1 MSIETLSNYVV
12 RVSAGQELPP
22 GFLPVEYHGVRYGVL
37 PKRGCGDC
45 HGGGGVTRNGVEA
58 VCDCLWRRM
67 FDARHRQPAAAPA
80 FLVNSPGM
88 VDELR
93 KRRMVLQKQLDD
105 VRLGLTGTQNGMT
118 EELQRHDQVVE
129 QATQAADAAVE
140 AHRTVQANIEH
151 LEKNI
156 EYQKGRADELR
167 AQAREL
173 ERQAECDR
181 QALTKQ
187 RSHDLHQA
195 GLESDRA
202 RKQVVRLQ
210 EDHNKILHRWHKQ
223 LRDPQ
228 RDVRKAE
235 ERLNKIDRQIDHLDV
250 VDLADAPPPLAPAAP
265 PEINPMTAR
274 GLAVPPSPLMTA
286 AADMA
291 PEDAVQEAVPET
303 VQDIVYGCT
312 CNDGVVCEPCKAR
325 HEGRTPKAEMGTMEP
340 VPPRGLEDNRSVETG
355 KEAVVLT
362 DDLPKET

>member
-22 GFLPVEYHGVRYGVL
+22 GFLPVEYHSVHYGVL

-45 HGGGGVTRNGVEA
+45 HGGGGVTRNGVES
-58 VCDCLWRRM
+58 VCNCLWRRM
-67 FDARHRQPAAAPA
+67 FDARHRQLAVAPA
-80 FLVNSPGM
+80 FVVNSPGM

-93 KRRMVLQKQLDD
+93 KRRTVLQKQLDD

-129 QATQAADAAVE
+129 QATMTADAAAE

-167 AQAREL
+167 TQAREL
-173 ERQAECDR
+173 ESQAERDR

-202 RKQVVRLQ
+202 RKRVERLQ
-210 EDHNKILHRWHKQ
+210 EDHYKILHRWHKQ

-250 VDLADAPPPLAPAAP
+250 ADLADVPPPTLVPATP

-274 GLAVPPSPLMTA
+274 GLAVPPSTLMA
-286 AADMA
+286 AAIA
-291 PEDAVQEAVPET
+291 PETAQETVPET
-303 VQDIVYGCT
+303 VQDIVYECT

-325 HEGRTPKAEMGTMEP
+325 HEGRTPKEENKTK
-340 VPPRGLEDNRSVETG
+340 VDEDAAALTG
-355 KEAVVLT
+355 
-362 DDLPKET
+362 DPPKET